1 MKVIASIIAML
12 FAGSLAIAAD
22 DDLNWNKSEHNLK
35 IKSGD
40 WGFEVRTYLDDDYDH
55 MEVTKKIGNGL
66 TAAVRYA
73 EDGTDTEIRPKLTH
87 HILDMGMLSL
97 GHRAEYRYFEGD
109 KDDNWRYRAI
119 IGLKQGNAWVT
130 LQPRWE
136 LGGDKENDSD
146 IDNVKWQAGWDWT
159 LDKSETS
166 KTVLTPFIE
175 YQTEGADGDWKK
187 KHMILGTSL
196 TVKF

>member
-55 MEVTKKIGNGL
+55 MEVSKKIGNGL

-87 HILDMGMLSL
+87 HIWNNDMFSL

-119 IGLKQGNAWVT
+119 IGLKQGNAWVK

>member
-22 DDLNWNKSEHNLK
+22 NDLNWNKSEHNLK

-87 HILDMGMLSL
+87 HILDKGMLSL

-119 IGLKQGNAWVT
+119 IGLKQGNAWVK

>member
-12 FAGSLAIAAD
+12 FAASVAFAAE
-22 DDLNWNKSEHNLK
+22 DLNWNKSEHNLQ

-55 MEVTKKIGNGL
+55 MEVSKKIGNGL

-87 HILDMGMLSL
+87 KLLDAGMLSL
-97 GHRAEYRYFEGD
+97 AHRAEYRYFEGD

-159 LDKSETS
+159 LDKSETAS
-166 KTVLTPFIE
+166 TVLTPFIE